1 MNRLTSV
8 ALAAVLAG
16 STVPLLAGAAAAQAR
31 PHDVIYTTQ
40 YRAVHKVNNGDK
52 SGDWTHCLY
61 VTKAKYTQY
70 PSCSQGVTVTEAISG
85 GYGFSSD
92 IISSSVG
99 FSVSYSQTISTS
111 DSVQVKPGGHGWF
124 DMGFRY
130 DQYTVGMEVRTCIV
144 ETGSCTRWSGPTR
157 TVVQRHLGQT
167 YFYFGTGAS

>member
-1 MNRLTSV
+1 MNRLKSV
-8 ALAAVLAG
+8 AVAAALAG
-16 STVPLLAGAAAAQAR
+16 STVPMLAGSAAAQAR

-40 YRAVHKVNNGDK
+40 YRAVHKVNNGDR

-61 VTKAKYTQY
+61 VTKARYTQY
-70 PSCSQGVTVTEAISG
+70 L
-85 GYGFSSD
+85 
-92 IISSSVG
+92 SSSVG

-144 ETGSCTRWSGPTR
+144 ETGSCTRWSPPTR